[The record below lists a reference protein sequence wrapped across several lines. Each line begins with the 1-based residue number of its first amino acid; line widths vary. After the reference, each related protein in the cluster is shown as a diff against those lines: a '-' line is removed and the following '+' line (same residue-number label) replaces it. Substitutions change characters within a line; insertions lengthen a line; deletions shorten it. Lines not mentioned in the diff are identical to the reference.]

1 MADCRQRAGF
11 DVALCSLYW
20 GIWRWQRRGCSACRF
35 RWRCRL
41 PVGLQK
47 GGTPAGICAGG

>member
-41 PVGLQK
+41 PVGLQRRNT
-47 GGTPAGICAGG
+47 GGDLRRR